1 MYRFRLKQNLRSV
14 LFFLILGSVVGGCGL
29 LWWANQ
35 TGLPKAW
42 RTVIEQEISKQ
53 GVFIQIGSLRYI
65 PLRGITASDV
75 RVYSD
80 PQHQRQISEL
90 ESIVLDVDKSKL
102 TRGIFQLT
110 KVELQ
115 DANLILPIDPNDPFS
130 EALVVTNAQG
140 AIYMP
145 GNRRLEVKG
154 ARGKIAG
161 IEVELTAQMIGYQ
174 QGPATPPKEDDIG
187 KRRKL
192 VAKIITELELWDF
205 DKAAPPN
212 LKIHVEG
219 DVNDFSTIIAT
230 VAMTAK
236 SIEKNDYTLR
246 RVTGEADLT
255 GDLVTLTTL
264 QAYDDGGSI
273 NARADYNVD
282 TREGRFDF
290 YSSLNIPSLVKAWLG
305 KPPLQSVTFDGRQV
319 LEAEGKFRF
328 DENYKAQLETSG
340 HLNSDGITLKD
351 ITLNSLETS
360 FSWRDQ
366 ELFLRDFK
374 VVHADGQA
382 TAKAM
387 IRWPNVRIALQS
399 TLPVH
404 LYKPLFIGKP
414 LEIVIQDFTQREDSS
429 ILVNLEGGFDAT
441 EITSWAYTGSGNL
454 QNYSYKGVPVN
465 SAECKFSLSHYELDF
480 YDGTVVF
487 NYDNYPLRKAFDGP
501 REATAKVGRIRY
513 DAPNKLVEVEAIS
526 GYFWAAPLCRLFAP
540 KVADTLEAY
549 RFHRPP
555 SLRGSGRVDVT
566 PQGRTV
572 LDVTFSSKQPADYT
586 FLGKSL
592 TLENPSARIA
602 IRGERVAVTDMKF
615 SSFDGP
621 IAGSVTYQGKGVLEG
636 ELNWSRISFAKL
648 MGAYDISMD
657 KVGGKLTGRINFNL
671 KDSKIDTLTGDGLI
685 AIEKAEIYSI
695 PMFGPLTPL
704 ISGVL
709 NDQRAGFERLKSAFC
724 NFRIKN
730 GILTT
735 DDFQSATTSINFA
748 GDGNVDLTKLTLDM
762 TLRMN
767 ARGLLGLLTLP
778 LRPFYGLFQFRGT
791 GPLRNPNWE
800 NIGFTAPPAAQ
811 KSLLQ
816 IPPKA
821 TIIEE

>member
-14 LFFLILGSVVGGCGL
+14 VFFLILGSVIGGCGL

-35 TGLPKAW
+35 TGLPKTW

-90 ESIVLDVDKSKL
+90 ESIVLDVDKTKL
-102 TRGIFQLT
+102 TRGIFHLT

-115 DANLILPIDPNDPFS
+115 DANLILPIDPNDPSS

-154 ARGKIAG
+154 VRGKIAG
-161 IEVELTAQMIGYQ
+161 IQVELTAQMIGYQ

-192 VAKIITELELWDF
+192 LAKIISELELWDF
-205 DKAAPPN
+205 DKTAPPN

-219 DVNDFSTIIAT
+219 DVNDFSTLIAK

-246 RVTGEADLT
+246 SVTGEADLI
-255 GDLVTLTTL
+255 GDLVTLSTL
-264 QAYDDGGSI
+264 QANDAGGTI
-273 NARADYNVD
+273 NARADYNID

-290 YSSLNIPSLVKAWLG
+290 SSSLNIPSLVKAWLA
-305 KPPLQSVTFDGRQV
+305 KPALQFVTFDGRQV

-328 DENYKAQLETSG
+328 DDTYRVELETSG
-340 HLNSDGITLKD
+340 HFSSDGITLKD
-351 ITLNSLETS
+351 IKLNSLGTS
-360 FSWRDQ
+360 FSWRDH

-374 VVHADGQA
+374 IVHADGQA

-387 IRWPNVRIALQS
+387 IKWPNVRIALQS

-414 LEIVIQDFTQREDSS
+414 LEKVIQDFTQRDNSS

-441 EITSWAYTGSGNL
+441 VRTSWAYTGSGNL
-454 QNYSYKGVPVN
+454 QNYNYKGVPIN

-480 YDGTVVF
+480 YDGSVEF

-526 GYFWAAPLCRLFAP
+526 GSFWAGPLCRLFAP
-540 KVADTLEAY
+540 KVADTLEVY

-566 PQGRTV
+566 PQGRTI

-586 FLGKSL
+586 FLGKNL
-592 TLENPSARIA
+592 TLENPSAKVA
-602 IRGERVAVTDMKF
+602 IRGERVSVTEMEF
-615 SSFDGP
+615 RSFDGP
-621 IAGSVTYQGKGVLEG
+621 IAGSFTYRGKGVLEG

-648 MGAYDISMD
+648 MRAYDISMD
-657 KVGGKLTGRINFNL
+657 KVGGELTGRLNFSL
-671 KDSKIDTLTGDGLI
+671 KNSNIETLTGDGLI

-709 NDQRAGFERLKSAFC
+709 NDRRAGFERLKSAFC
-724 NFRIKN
+724 NFQIKN
-730 GILTT
+730 GILVT
-735 DDFQSATTSINFA
+735 DDFHSATTSINFA
-748 GDGNVDLTKLTLDM
+748 GDGIVNLTKLTLDM
-762 TLRMN
+762 NLRMN

-791 GPLRNPNWE
+791 GPLKAPVWE
-800 NIGFTAPPAAQ
+800 NIGFTSPPAAQ
-811 KSLLQ
+811 NNLLQ

-821 TIIEE
+821 TIIQE